1 MSKVIL
7 KLFIVIDQL
16 RLNEQGKL
24 VCENPSGRHY
34 QRAHFKQGELDGVS
48 FAYSIAITFNI
59 LNVLNA
65 EDTSWNRN
73 EHEKATTGW
82 ELIRFL
88 NTPSLYSKR
97 ISSNDIIKKVKQDY
111 SEFVTI
117 DHTGRKAGIPLKVK
131 ECIDKNAPVI
141 MQISCNQDET
151 QWIVAV
157 GYAIDEG
164 NEMSY
169 LLTLDSRKDL
179 RIGHFWNGIL
189 NLDRCTRLKYGF
201 HYVTDTEEWV
211 GLDDAIIIEKK

>member
-1 MSKVIL
+1 MKQ
-7 KLFIVIDQL
+7 FIVIDQL
-16 RLNEQGKL
+16 RLNEKGAL
-24 VCENPSGRHY
+24 VCKNPSRRHY
-34 QRAHFKQGELDGVS
+34 QKAHFKQGDLDGVS
-48 FAYSIAITFNI
+48 CAYSIAITFNI

-117 DHTGRKAGIPLKVK
+117 DHTGKRAGIPLKVK
-131 ECIDKNAPVI
+131 ECIDNNIPAI
-141 MQISCNQDET
+141 LQISFDQYET
-151 QWIVAV
+151 QWIVVV
-157 GYAIDEG
+157 GYAKDKEDKV
-164 NEMSY
+164 SC

-211 GLDDAIIIEKK
+211 GLDDAIIIKKK

>member
-1 MSKVIL
+1 MKQ
-7 KLFIVIDQL
+7 FIVIDQL
-16 RLNEQGKL
+16 RLNEKGAL
-24 VCENPSGRHY
+24 VCKNPSRRHY
-34 QRAHFKQGELDGVS
+34 QKAHFKQGDLDGVS
-48 FAYSIAITFNI
+48 CAYSIAITFNI

-117 DHTGRKAGIPLKVK
+117 DHTGKRAGIPLKVK
-131 ECIDKNAPVI
+131 ECIDNNIPAI
-141 MQISCNQDET
+141 LQISFDQYET
-151 QWIVAV
+151 QWIVVV
-157 GYAIDEG
+157 GYAKDKEDKV
-164 NEMSY
+164 SC

-179 RIGHFWNGIL
+179 RIGHFWNGVL

-211 GLDDAIIIEKK
+211 GLDDAIIIKKK